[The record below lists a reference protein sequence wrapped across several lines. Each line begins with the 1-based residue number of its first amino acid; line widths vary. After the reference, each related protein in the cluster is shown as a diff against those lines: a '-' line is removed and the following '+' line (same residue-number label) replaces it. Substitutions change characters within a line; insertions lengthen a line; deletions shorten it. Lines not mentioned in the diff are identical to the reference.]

1 MHKKRVSQDI
11 PAIANPASSN
21 SLSTGSDAGPSRYS
35 CRPQADDLYVGHTA
49 EVAAQL
55 SELSGAFLV
64 ATAVSSLVMWLVVGS
79 CTGLGLH
86 RFLSKET

>member
-1 MHKKRVSQDI
+1 M
-11 PAIANPASSN
+11 
-21 SLSTGSDAGPSRYS
+21 LCTGTGLFLAHALKTNWRWVGAVILIVVPHIFGA
-35 CRPQADDLYVGHTA
+35 PQADDPYAGHTA

-79 CTGLGLH
+79 CTGLGLD
-86 RFLSKET
+86 RVLSKET